1 MIDFFFKQYENYA
14 TSQILIELIAI
25 GFGLASVVYS
35 KKNKVAVFPTGMSS
49 TALFVYLLWQWEL
62 LGDMLIN
69 AYYFMMSIYGWW
81 VWTSKDETN
90 ETVVIS
96 TINRKE
102 MLQAIILFLF
112 ACIFVVGIYV
122 FFNKFTH
129 WTAYVDT
136 LTTGIFFAG
145 MWLMAKRKV
154 ENWLFWIIGDLIS
167 IPLYF
172 FKGYTFTS
180 LQYLIFTIL
189 AIYGYQSWKKI
200 LHKSQVIVSK

>member
-35 KKNKVAVFPTGMSS
+35 KKNKVAVFPTGMVS

-69 AYYFMMSIYGWW
+69 AYYFIMSIYGWW

-102 MLQAIILFLF
+102 ILQVIILFIF
-112 ACIFVVGIYV
+112 ACAFVVGIYV

-129 WTAYVDT
+129 WTAY
-136 LTTGIFFAG
+136 II
-145 MWLMAKRKV
+145 AK
-154 ENWLFWIIGDLIS
+154 
-167 IPLYF
+167 
-172 FKGYTFTS
+172 
-180 LQYLIFTIL
+180 
-189 AIYGYQSWKKI
+189 
-200 LHKSQVIVSK
+200 SKCA